1 MHFIFRLIALDIV
14 NYALLVWN
22 TAVIY
27 GGIKYPHVIY
37 HLYGLPSIFL
47 KFIFHYHVRN
57 KILGGLLY
65 GFE

>member
-1 MHFIFRLIALDIV
+1 MHFLFRLIALDIV
-14 NYALLVWN
+14 NYALL
-22 TAVIY
+22 
-27 GGIKYPHVIY
+27 VIY